1 MKILY
6 KFPSRSR
13 KNKMFACIDNI
24 IAMAK
29 HDDYKI
35 QLTLDYD
42 DKEVIGNEV
51 KERIDSYG
59 DKVKA
64 IYGCSETKIQA
75 VNRDMEF
82 SGEWD
87 VVCLHSDDFWITKP
101 GFDVSIVENMKH
113 YFPDTDGV
121 LHFPDQVQKQK
132 LITYSIQ
139 GRKYFERFNY
149 LFFGGYISVYA
160 DNEFTEVSKRLK
172 RYVYIPEFYLEHR
185 HKRFG
190 FGPADALLKKTEDPM
205 NYKTDGALFRER
217 QKYNFYL

>member
-13 KNKMFACIDNI
+13 RHKMFACIDNI

-42 DKEVIGNEV
+42 DKEVIGDEV
-51 KERIDSYG
+51 KEKINLYG

-64 IYGCSETKIQA
+64 IYGRSETKIQA

-87 VVCLHSDDFWITKP
+87 ICCVHSDDFWITKN
-101 GFDVSIVENMKH
+101 GFDKSIIENMSN
-113 YFPDTDGV
+113 YFPDLDGV
-121 LHFPDQVQKQK
+121 LHYPDQKIGQKF
-132 LITYSIQ
+132 ITYSIL

-149 LFFGGYISVYA
+149 LYYPYVSVYA
-160 DNEFTEVSKRLK
+160 DNEFTEVSKILGK
-172 RYVYIPEFYLEHR
+172 YKCVPERYLEHR
-185 HKRFG
+185 HSRWG
-190 FGPADALLKKTEDPM
+190 FGPPDELLKKTEDPM
-205 NYKTDGALFRER
+205 NYKIDRATFMER
-217 QKYNFYL
+217 KNNNFYL